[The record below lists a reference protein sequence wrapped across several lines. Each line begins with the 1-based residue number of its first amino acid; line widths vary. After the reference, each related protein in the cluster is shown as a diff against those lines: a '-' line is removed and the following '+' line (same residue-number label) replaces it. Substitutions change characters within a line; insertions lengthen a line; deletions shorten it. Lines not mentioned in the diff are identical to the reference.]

1 IQTIYLAAVSPFS
14 HPRRRHSAGQILK
27 NPNKPFAKFSKTV
40 CVNRASGYIAS
51 WLVRLLLSRGYT
63 VRASVR
69 DPTAVCLFADDPRK
83 SKHLRALDGASERL
97 QLFKANLL
105 EEGSFDS
112 VIQGCDDVFHTASPF
127 YHDVQDPQVR
137 FLCFLI
143 FLLPPFGDC

>member
-1 IQTIYLAAVSPFS
+1 
-14 HPRRRHSAGQILK
+14 
-27 NPNKPFAKFSKTV
+27 
-40 CVNRASGYIAS
+40 
-51 WLVRLLLSRGYT
+51 
-63 VRASVR
+63 
-69 DPTAVCLFADDPRK
+69 ADDPRK

>member
-1 IQTIYLAAVSPFS
+1 LIQPIYLAAVSPFS

-27 NPNKPFAKFSKTV
+27 NPNKPFARFSKTV
-40 CVNRASGYIAS
+40 CVNGASGYIAS
-51 WLVRLLLSRGYT
+51 WLVKLLLSRGYT
-63 VRASVR
+63 VRASVC
-69 DPTAVCLFADDPRK
+69 DPNDPRK
-83 SKHLRALDGASERL
+83 TEHLRALDEASERL

-105 EEGSFDS
+105 EEGLFDS
-112 VIQGCDDVFHTASPF
+112 VVQGCDGVFHTASPF

>member
-1 IQTIYLAAVSPFS
+1 
-14 HPRRRHSAGQILK
+14 
-27 NPNKPFAKFSKTV
+27 
-40 CVNRASGYIAS
+40 
-51 WLVRLLLSRGYT
+51 
-63 VRASVR
+63 
-69 DPTAVCLFADDPRK
+69 ADDPRK
-83 SKHLRALDGASERL
+83 TEHLRALDGAFERL

-112 VIQGCDDVFHTASPF
+112 VVQGCDDVFHTASPF